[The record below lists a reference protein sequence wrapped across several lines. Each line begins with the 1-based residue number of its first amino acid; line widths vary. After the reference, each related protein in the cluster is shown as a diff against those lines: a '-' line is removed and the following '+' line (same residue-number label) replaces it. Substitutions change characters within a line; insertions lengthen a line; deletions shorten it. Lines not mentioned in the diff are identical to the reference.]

1 VKQVIYVII
10 CSGLAYCYADIKG
23 IKMAR
28 NINPAKEFEG
38 KVAIVTGAASGIG
51 RATATLLHERGASV
65 VAEDIKPEVSELT
78 RDNERIATIVG
89 DVSSEETAKRAVA
102 LAVERFGKLDILVNN
117 AARIIN
123 KLVVD
128 MTVEDWDSIM
138 AVNVRGWF
146 LHSREA
152 LHAMIPN
159 RSGSIVNVG
168 SYACYYTFPQI
179 AAYAASKGAIAQL
192 TRTTALENI
201 PHGIRVNAVGS
212 GNVITGLLDDVRP
225 DGREFLSEHGK
236 RAPIGRAAQ
245 PEEIAEVIAFLASD
259 RASFIVGAIV
269 MADGGYSVIIQ

>member
-1 VKQVIYVII
+1 MTRRTD
-10 CSGLAYCYADIKG
+10 SAE
-23 IKMAR
+23 
-28 NINPAKEFEG
+28 EFEG

-51 RATATLLHERGASV
+51 RATARLLHERGASV
-65 VAEDIKPEVSELT
+65 VAEDIKPEVNELT

-89 DVSSEETAKRAVA
+89 DVSNEETAKRAVA

-128 MTVEDWDSIM
+128 MTAEDWDSIM

-159 RSGSIVNVG
+159 HSGSIVNVG

-201 PHGIRVNAVGS
+201 GHGIRVNAVGS
-212 GNVITGLLDDVRP
+212 GNVITGLLDDIRP
-225 DGREFLSEHGK
+225 DGRKFLSDHGK
-236 RAPIGRAAQ
+236 HAPIGRAAQ

-269 MADGGYSVIIQ
+269 MADGGYSVVIQ